1 MRSRASSF
9 WKVIGVAGALAA
21 LAAWPGIGQAQLG
34 LPGIPPLPP
43 LPGGGGS
50 GTQTLTGQA
59 SAVTAVVFGTVTSL
73 ADSGTLVDAADPLG
87 TGQPLGSIPGLLSA
101 EALHA
106 ATMGWSDQVASEASL
121 GNLSMTVAGIGITA
135 TTIISRALAVSGGA
149 PVGLSNIEGLMIG
162 GMSVSP
168 TGIPNE
174 AVSVAG
180 LNVVLNEQV
189 QSASGI
195 VVNALHVTD
204 PLGLTD
210 VVQLAQA
217 RVTDEV
223 IISQI
228 RNTGSVFQL
237 SANDTIWLKQNGVS
251 DAVVMEMQATA
262 TRYPRRM
269 YSATPVYVVEP
280 APPPVSVG
288 VGFGYYGHGCRW

>member
-1 MRSRASSF
+1 MLSRASRF
-9 WKVIGVAGALAA
+9 WKLIGVAGALAA

-34 LPGIPPLPP
+34 LPGIPPLP
-43 LPGGGGS
+43 GGGSS

-59 SAVTAVVFGTVTSL
+59 SAVTAVVLGTVTSL

-149 PVGLSNIEGLMIG
+149 PVGLSNIEGLTIG
-162 GMSVSP
+162 GVSVSP
-168 TGIPNE
+168 TGLPNQ

-210 VVQLAQA
+210 VVIGAA
-217 RVTDEV
+217 KAG
-223 IISQI
+223 I
-228 RNTGSVFQL
+228 
-237 SANDTIWLKQNGVS
+237 
-251 DAVVMEMQATA
+251 
-262 TRYPRRM
+262 
-269 YSATPVYVVEP
+269 
-280 APPPVSVG
+280 
-288 VGFGYYGHGCRW
+288 